1 MKIRSRRSPSLCRAV
16 PALVAVGVITLAIA
30 GCGTA
35 GQRPSSPIATHAT
48 ATRTK
53 TVTASSADHSLPTL
67 VAKARSGIVRIRA
80 IGCSGG
86 DIGTGFIL
94 GPRLVA
100 TVDHVVAGAT
110 SITLLQGGR
119 TVSTGTVIGE
129 DSTRDVAL
137 VRTSTPLPGT
147 VLQLAT
153 TAPALGEPVVAL
165 GFPLGLPLTSTQGAV
180 SGVGR
185 TVPIDGVR
193 RRDMVQTDAAV
204 NPGNSGGPLIDVDS
218 GDVLGLVDLGNE
230 EANGIAFAVSTQI
243 ARPLLQAWQQ
253 APQRVPTA
261 ACTESTTVPDQDA
274 APTTTQAP
282 PTTTTPGPGTSSY
295 DGQAFSIAYPST
307 WQIQDAE
314 KPTSYGTDTTFLSP
328 ADSTTLLR
336 VDVTPHTTASTPQS
350 AAAPVIAALET
361 QPGYEQLDMSPE
373 TFDGFPA
380 LHWEFLVRESG
391 VLLHKEDVSFI
402 DTDNDTAVGVLTQ
415 APAGEYPDLADSFAQ
430 LTNTLSM
437 R

>member
-1 MKIRSRRSPSLCRAV
+1 MKIGSRRSPSLGRAA
-16 PALVAVGVITLAIA
+16 PALVAIGLSTLAIA
-30 GCGTA
+30 GCGGA
-35 GQRPSSPIATHAT
+35 GQRPSSSGSGARHGDQNKDRHRP
-48 ATRTK
+48 
-53 TVTASSADHSLPTL
+53 SAGHSLPAL
-67 VAKARSGIVRIRA
+67 VATARSGIVRIRA
-80 IGCSGG
+80 IGCGGG

-129 DSTRDVAL
+129 DPTRDVAL

-218 GDVLGLVDLGNE
+218 GDVLGLVDLGNQ

-253 APQRVPTA
+253 APQRVPIA
-261 ACTESTTVPDQDA
+261 ACTDSTTVPDQDA

-282 PTTTTPGPGTSSY
+282 ADDDDPG
-295 DGQAFSIAYPST
+295 A
-307 WQIQDAE
+307 
-314 KPTSYGTDTTFLSP
+314 
-328 ADSTTLLR
+328 
-336 VDVTPHTTASTPQS
+336 
-350 AAAPVIAALET
+350 
-361 QPGYEQLDMSPE
+361 GYEQL
-373 TFDGFPA
+373 
-380 LHWEFLVRESG
+380 
-391 VLLHKEDVSFI
+391 
-402 DTDNDTAVGVLTQ
+402 
-415 APAGEYPDLADSFAQ
+415 
-430 LTNTLSM
+430 
-437 R
+437 

>member
-1 MKIRSRRSPSLCRAV
+1 M
-16 PALVAVGVITLAIA
+16 
-30 GCGTA
+30 
-35 GQRPSSPIATHAT
+35 
-48 ATRTK
+48 
-53 TVTASSADHSLPTL
+53 
-67 VAKARSGIVRIRA
+67 
-80 IGCSGG
+80 
-86 DIGTGFIL
+86 
-94 GPRLVA
+94 
-100 TVDHVVAGAT
+100 
-110 SITLLQGGR
+110 
-119 TVSTGTVIGE
+119 
-129 DSTRDVAL
+129 
-137 VRTSTPLPGT
+137 
-147 VLQLAT
+147 LQLAT

-218 GDVLGLVDLGNE
+218 GDVLGLVDLGSQ

-243 ARPLLQAWQQ
+243 ARPLLQAWQH
-253 APQRVPTA
+253 APQRVPIA
-261 ACTESTTVPDQDA
+261 ACTDSTTVPDQDA

-314 KPTSYGTDTTFLSP
+314 KATSYGTDTTFVSR
-328 ADSTTLLR
+328 ADATTLLR
-336 VDVTPHTTASTPQS
+336 VDVTPHTSASTPQS
-350 AAAPVIAALET
+350 AAAPVIAALEP
-361 QPGYEQLDMSPE
+361 QSGYKQLDMSPE

-402 DTDNDTAVGVLTQ
+402 DTDSDTAVGVLTQ
-415 APAGEYPDLADSFAQ
+415 APATEYPDLADSFAQ
-430 LTNTLSM
+430 LRSTLSM

>member
-1 MKIRSRRSPSLCRAV
+1 MNIGARRSPSLGRAAPPV
-16 PALVAVGVITLAIA
+16 VAVGLITLAVA
-30 GCGTA
+30 GCGGA
-35 GQRPSSPIATHAT
+35 APRASSTVSAHAT
-48 ATRTK
+48 ETRTK
-53 TVTASSADHSLPTL
+53 TVTASSSGNSLPTL
-67 VAKARSGIVRIRA
+67 IAKDRSGIVRIQA
-80 IGCSGG
+80 SGC
-86 DIGTGFIL
+86 DATEIGTGFML

-110 SITLLQGGR
+110 SIKLLQGGR
-119 TVSTGTVIGE
+119 AVGTGTVIGE
-129 DSTRDVAL
+129 DPTRDVAL
-137 VRTSTPLPGT
+137 VRTSAPLPGA

-153 TAPALGEPVVAL
+153 TPPALGEPVVAL

-218 GDVLGLVDLGNE
+218 GNVLGLVDLGSE
-230 EANGIAFAVSTQI
+230 EVNGIAFAVSTQI
-243 ARPLLQAWQQ
+243 AQPLLQVWQQ
-253 APQRVPTA
+253 APERVPTA
-261 ACTESTTVPDQDA
+261 ACAEPTTVPEQEA
-274 APTTTQAP
+274 TSTTAPGTTTA
-282 PTTTTPGPGTSSY
+282 PGPGTASY
-295 DGQAFSIAYPST
+295 DGHAFSIAYPST
-307 WQIQDAE
+307 WQIEDAE
-314 KPTSYGTDTTFLSP
+314 KAVSYGTDTTFVSP
-328 ADSTTLLR
+328 SDSTTLLR
-336 VDVTPHTTASTPQS
+336 VDVTPNTTASTPQS
-350 AAAPVIAALET
+350 AAAPVVAALEK
-361 QPGYEQLDMSPE
+361 QPGYQQLDMSPE

-380 LHWEFLVRESG
+380 LHWEFLVSESG

-437 R
+437 K